1 MLIIRR
7 SRRDAGGK
15 KQCEGV
21 RRTGVGWVFIYG
33 GEGLEKSRA
42 AESKNAG
49 RVRLQGAPVGR
60 FVRLQNF
67 GSSFSFCYWA

>member
-1 MLIIRR
+1 MRR
-7 SRRDAGGK
+7 GETDGG
-15 KQCEGV
+15 
-21 RRTGVGWVFIYG
+21 RVGIYG

-60 FVRLQNF
+60 FVRLQNSD
-67 GSSFSFCYWA
+67 SSFSFCYRA